1 MEIEL
6 DIINLNDWFNNQG
19 KPILISGPCSA
30 ESEGQM
36 ILTARKIVQYF
47 PNNIFRA
54 GIWKPRTRPNS
65 FEGVGEI
72 GLQWMQNVKKET
84 GMLTTTEVANAHH
97 VELCLK
103 YGIDILWIGA
113 RTTGNPFSVQEIAEA
128 LKGIDIPVLIKNPL
142 NPDIQLW
149 IGALERINKVGI
161 KKIVA
166 VHRGFHSIEQT
177 PFRYAPIWNI
187 PIDLKTMIPQLP
199 MFCDVSHISGNRDL
213 LLIIAQEAMNL
224 SMDGLMIETHINP
237 NQALSDAKQQVT
249 PGQLFNIINQLQ
261 IRKATSQDVI
271 FKTKL
276 ERLRNLIDSIDDELL
291 KLLAERMKI
300 SEEIGYY
307 KKENNVTIFQ
317 VERWK
322 KTLYDSIEQG
332 KLLGLDEN
340 FIRKI
345 FSRIHGES
353 IKRQAEIL
361 NEEIDEEILNN
372 LFNE

>member
-1 MEIEL
+1 MKIEL
-6 DIINLNDWFNNQG
+6 DILNLSEWLNNDG

-30 ESEGQM
+30 ESEEQM
-36 ILTARKIVQYF
+36 ISTAKEIVRYF
-47 PNNIFRA
+47 PKNIFRA

-72 GLQWMQNVKKET
+72 GLQWLQNVKKET
-84 GMLTTTEVANAHH
+84 GMLITTEVANAHH
-97 VELCLK
+97 IELCLK

-113 RTTGNPFSVQEIAEA
+113 RTTGNPFSVQEIADS
-128 LKGIDIPVLIKNPL
+128 LIGVDIPVLIKNPL

-149 IGALERINKVGI
+149 IGALERINKAGI

-166 VHRGFHSIEQT
+166 VHRGFHSTEQT
-177 PFRYAPIWNI
+177 PFRYAPMWNL
-187 PIDLKTMIPQLP
+187 PIDLKTMLPLLP

-213 LLIIAQEAMNL
+213 IPIIAQESMNL
-224 SMDGLMIETHINP
+224 NMDGLMIESHINP
-237 NQALSDAKQQVT
+237 DKALSDSKQQVT
-249 PGQLFNIINQLQ
+249 PEQLFNIINQLQ
-261 IRKATSQDVI
+261 IRKATSQDIV

-276 ERLRNLIDSIDDELL
+276 EKLRNSLDKIDNDLL
-291 KLLAERMKI
+291 QLLAERMKL

-322 KTLYDSIEQG
+322 KTLSDSIEQG

-353 IKRQAEIL
+353 IKRQAEIM
-361 NEEIDEEILNN
+361 NEEIDEKILND